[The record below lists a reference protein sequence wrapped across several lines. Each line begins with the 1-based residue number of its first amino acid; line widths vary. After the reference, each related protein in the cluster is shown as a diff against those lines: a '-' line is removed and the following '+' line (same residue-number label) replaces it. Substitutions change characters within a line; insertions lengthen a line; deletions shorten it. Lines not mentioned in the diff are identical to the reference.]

1 MGILLFVKPPAPS
14 GIPVTGASQPLVINF
29 GSGDPRN
36 GTYDGSGAAGQGE
49 WINYSFSG
57 NYRLVA
63 PSVKGNATWTFFD
76 DDQYEQVSPSNPSTN
91 PNFIPTSGWID
102 PAITITAA

>member
-1 MGILLFVKPPAPS
+1 MAVLLFVKPPAPS

-36 GTYDGSGAAGQGE
+36 GTYGGSGTE
-49 WINYSFSG
+49 WTNYYFNG
-57 NYRLVA
+57 NYKLVA
-63 PSVKGNATWTFFD
+63 PNARGNATWTFFD
-76 DDQYEQVSPSNPSTN
+76 DDQYEQVSPSNPSTD